1 MSHSYSRTL
10 TTTTTTITT
19 AKGEK
24 ASKDYNEILNLPTS
38 QIKLRPSSVHT
49 HNLRARKKSPL
60 NKFEKNLLFRAALN
74 DDLKTCSSM
83 EYTENDVN
91 NCDSF
96 GWSALMIAACEGS
109 QKVCK
114 FLLNQSCDINI
125 VDRSGNTALSLAK
138 AKNRTEIVKMIE
150 EKIGNVEKTD
160 EHTEDTEAQPLTFEP
175 FYCEDCKRMFKETSK
190 ESHETSTLHRFN
202 RKNTFEFS
210 RRYFIPE
217 SNIGFKMML
226 RQGWD
231 RESGLG
237 PNNEGKIYPV
247 KTTIRK
253 ARTGLGV
260 KQESARITHYSAFDR
275 DAIKWRSP
283 PPKAKTKKQLEKDSK
298 RNKRK
303 EIAIRRAL
311 S

>member
-1 MSHSYSRTL
+1 MSLSYSGK
-10 TTTTTTITT
+10 IT

-24 ASKDYNEILNLPTS
+24 ACNDYHEILNLPTS
-38 QIKLRPSSVHT
+38 QTKQRPSSTHS
-49 HNLRARKKSPL
+49 HNLRGRAKNKTPLKK
-60 NKFEKNLLFRAALN
+60 FDRNLLFRAALS
-74 DDLKTCSSM
+74 DDLETVSSLN
-83 EYTENDVN
+83 YKGNDVN
-91 NCDSF
+91 SCDSF

-114 FLLNQSCDINI
+114 FLLNEGCNVNT
-125 VDRSGNTALSLAK
+125 VDRSGNSALSLAK
-138 AKNRTEIVKMIE
+138 AKNRTEIVKMLEERIE
-150 EKIGNVEKTD
+150 NVEKTD
-160 EHTEDTEAQPLTFEP
+160 KPIDETETEPVTFEP
-175 FYCEDCKRMFKETSK
+175 FWCENCQRMFKETSK
-190 ESHETSTLHRFN
+190 ESHVASTLHRFN

-253 ARTGLGV
+253 ARSGLGV
-260 KQESARITHYSAFDR
+260 KQDSARITHYSAFDR

-283 PPKAKTKKQLEKDSK
+283 PPKAKTKKQLERDLNK
-298 RNKRK
+298 NKRK
-303 EIAIRRAL
+303 EIAIRKAL